1 LSPTFHSLRIRDYRL
16 FWSGMA
22 VSNIGTWM
30 QRVAQD
36 WLVLQLSGG
45 SAAVLGITTGL
56 QFLPLLLVTPLGGV
70 LADRFSKLKLL
81 RITQACLAVLALTQ
95 GVLTLT
101 GVIEVWQVYL
111 LALGLG
117 IVNALDNP
125 ARQSFVSELVPIG
138 DLANAVS
145 LNSVSFQSARIVG
158 PALAG
163 VLITMVGTGWVFVLN
178 AVTFFGPLITL
189 FMLSGLGV
197 HRPRNRGTGGLGD
210 GLLYIRGRRDIVL
223 VLSVL
228 FFVGTFGFNFQMT
241 SALMATEVFGQGAG
255 QYGVLGSIM
264 AIGSVTGSLIAARRG
279 QVGYR
284 SVLAAAVAFASL
296 EVVAGLMPS
305 FTTYALALIPMGV
318 AGLMFM
324 TSANSYIQT
333 TVLPEMRGRVM
344 SIYLMVFM
352 GGTPVG
358 APLIGWVGER
368 FGARW
373 TVSGGG
379 AMVLLGIVLVVVV
392 LGRHGEVSVRPALP
406 RRWRRAERPGVW
418 QAPQHG

>member
-36 WLVLQLSGG
+36 WLVLELSGG

-81 RITQACLAVLALTQ
+81 RITQACLAMLALTQ

-101 GVIEVWQVYL
+101 GAIEVWQVYL

-163 VLITMVGTGWVFVLN
+163 VLITVVGTGWVFVLN
-178 AVTFFGPLITL
+178 ALTFFGPLITL
-189 FMLSGLGV
+189 AMLSGRGLR
-197 HRPRNRGTGGLGD
+197 RPRNRVPGGLRD
-210 GLLYIRGRRDIVL
+210 GLRYIRGRRDIVL

-255 QYGVLGSIM
+255 QYGILGSIM

-305 FTTYALALIPMGV
+305 FTTYALALIPMGI

-333 TVLPEMRGRVM
+333 TVLPETRGRVM

-352 GGTPVG
+352 GGTPLG

-392 LGRHGEVSVRPALP
+392 LGRHEEVSVRPALP
-406 RRWRRAERPGVW
+406 RRWRRAEPAGVW